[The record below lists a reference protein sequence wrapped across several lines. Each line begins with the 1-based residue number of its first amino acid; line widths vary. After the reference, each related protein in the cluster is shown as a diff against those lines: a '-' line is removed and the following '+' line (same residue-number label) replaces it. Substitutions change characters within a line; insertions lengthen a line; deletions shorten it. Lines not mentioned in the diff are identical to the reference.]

1 MDHRTKGPGPEIS
14 VPEDLG
20 WSGRHPV
27 NQEAVFFLIA
37 SLVFARV
44 AIFICRPCQRG
55 GKCMTTT
62 GWVFMITAWTAII
75 SVLIICYYHILRT
88 NKIGDDR
95 HAGTTQRTD
104 VDG

>member
-1 MDHRTKGPGPEIS
+1 
-14 VPEDLG
+14 
-20 WSGRHPV
+20 
-27 NQEAVFFLIA
+27 
-37 SLVFARV
+37 
-44 AIFICRPCQRG
+44 
-55 GKCMTTT
+55 MTTT